1 MKQELE
7 SDKPVNVNMGELKQ
21 KTVKELESLASDMG
35 VKNGKG
41 KTKDEIVV
49 DILKKQSEK
58 NGYVFGEG
66 ILEVLPEGFGF
77 LRSANFNYN
86 PSSDD
91 IYISPS
97 QIRRFS
103 LHTGDLVSGQVR
115 PPKETE
121 KYPAL
126 VRVEAV
132 NHDNPESTKK
142 IKGFDELTPIFPEPR
157 FILETDPK
165 ELSTRVIDLLIPIGK
180 GQRGLIVSPPRAG
193 KTVLLKKISNAVTK
207 NHPETLQFILLIGER
222 PEEVTDMKRSVK
234 GEVIAATF
242 DESPERHI
250 QIADI
255 VLNKA
260 KRLVEHKK
268 DVVILLDSVTRLAR
282 AHNAIMPPGGK
293 LLSGGVDSNALI
305 KPKRFFGAARNIEEG
320 GSLSII
326 GTCLIDTGSRM
337 DDVIFEEFKG
347 TGNMELVLDRGLVDK
362 RIFPAI
368 DVERSGT
375 RKEELLIGEE
385 DLRKIYMLRKA
396 ISSLSLIEKITLLF
410 ERLSKTKDNKEF
422 LKSMNLKEV

>member
-1 MKQELE
+1 MSQEVDLN
-7 SDKPVNVNMGELKQ
+7 KGTNVNMGDLKQ
-21 KTVKELESLASDMG
+21 KTVKELENLAEEMKI
-35 VKNGKG
+35 KNNKSRN
-41 KTKDEIVV
+41 KEELVIE
-49 DILKKQSEK
+49 ILKKQSEK

-66 ILEVLPEGFGF
+66 VLEILPEGFGF
-77 LRSANFNYN
+77 LRSSNFNYN

-91 IYISPS
+91 IYTSPS

-103 LHTGDLVSGQVR
+103 LRTGDLVSGQVR
-115 PPKETE
+115 PPKENE

-126 VRVEAV
+126 VRVEGV
-132 NHDNPESTKK
+132 NHDDPETAKG
-142 IKGFDELTPIFPEPR
+142 IKTFDELTPIFPEPR
-157 FILETDPK
+157 FILETTPD
-165 ELSTRVIDLLIPIGK
+165 ELSTRVIDMLIPIGK

-193 KTVLLKKISNAVTK
+193 KTVLLKKISNAITK
-207 NHPETLQFILLIGER
+207 NHPETIQFILLTGER

-234 GEVIAATF
+234 GEVVASTF

-250 QIADI
+250 QVAEII
-255 VLNKA
+255 LNKA

-268 DVVILLDSVTRLAR
+268 DVIILLDSITRLAR

-305 KPKRFFGAARNIEEG
+305 KPKRFFGAARNLEEG

-347 TGNMELVLDRGLVDK
+347 TGNMELILDRSLVDK

-368 DVERSGT
+368 DIERSGT
-375 RKEELLIGEE
+375 RKEEILIDE
-385 DLRKIYMLRKA
+385 DDLKKIYMLRKA
-396 ISSLSLIEKITLLF
+396 ISSLGLVEKVALLL
-410 ERLSKTKDNKEF
+410 ERLQKTKNNKEF

>member
-1 MKQELE
+1 MNQEL
-7 SDKPVNVNMGELKQ
+7 DLNKVTNINMGELKK
-21 KTVKELESLASDMG
+21 KTVKELEDLAEDMKI
-35 VKNGKG
+35 KNSKSRN
-41 KTKDEIVV
+41 KEELVIE
-49 DILKKQSEK
+49 ILKKQSEK

-66 ILEVLPEGFGF
+66 VLEILPEGFGF
-77 LRSANFNYN
+77 LRSTNFNYN

-103 LHTGDLVSGQVR
+103 LRTGDLVSGQVR
-115 PPKETE
+115 PPKESE

-126 VRVEAV
+126 VRVDGV
-132 NHDNPESTKK
+132 NHDDPENAKETKP
-142 IKGFDELTPIFPEPR
+142 FDELTPIFPEPR
-157 FILETDPK
+157 FILETTAD

-193 KTVLLKKISNAVTK
+193 KTVLLKKISNAISK
-207 NHPETLQFILLIGER
+207 NYPETIQFILLTGER

-234 GEVIAATF
+234 GEVVASTF
-242 DESPERHI
+242 DESPERQI
-250 QIADI
+250 QVAEI

-268 DVVILLDSVTRLAR
+268 DVIILLDSITRLAR

-320 GSLSII
+320 GSLSIV

-347 TGNMELVLDRGLVDK
+347 TGNMELVLDRSLVDK

-375 RKEELLIGEE
+375 RKEELLIEEE
-385 DLRKIYMLRKA
+385 DLKKIYMLRKA
-396 ISSLSLIEKITLLF
+396 VSSLGLVEKVTLLL
-410 ERLSKTKDNKEF
+410 ERLQKTKNNKEF